1 MIRACSKIPHNVMF
15 NALLKS
21 IVLACTCAGFASAQ
35 AADPPKEGSFGKGKA
50 GGPLLSRAEL
60 RDCMARQGRVRSQS
74 DETVNLQAELDR
86 EKAEVTALGA
96 ALKEQL
102 AALDRTSADAV
113 AAYNLQAQAVDKRAG
128 DYNALTPAF
137 NAKVEA
143 LKSERDAF
151 AKVCENRRFDEK
163 DEIAI
168 KNGK

>member
-1 MIRACSKIPHNVMF
+1 MF
-15 NALLKS
+15 NTLLKS
-21 IVLACTCAGFASAQ
+21 IVLACTCAVLASAH
-35 AADPPKEGSFGKGKA
+35 AADPPKEGSFGKSKA

-60 RDCMARQGRVRSQS
+60 RDCMARQARVRAQS
-74 DETVNLQAELDR
+74 DETVKLQAELDR
-86 EKAEVTALGA
+86 ERAEVTALGS

-137 NAKVEA
+137 NAKLEA
-143 LKSERDAF
+143 LKSERDVF
-151 AKVCENRRFDEK
+151 AKACENRRFDEK